1 MTTADVSWRASIQ
14 GRGHEVMGVPPR
26 ALVALT
32 RPFTL
37 LAPAVGVTCAAIAAS
52 GATGIEVPVDRVGL
66 GVLAALFATATSN
79 AWNQVFDLELD
90 RINKPE
96 RPLVRGTI
104 APAQALRL
112 GYLFAVIAVAF
123 AALSGFAYLL
133 CLLVGLVA
141 TWIYSAPPLR
151 LRRFLFPALFTIAV
165 PRGLLVPVAGWSL
178 VAPVLQ
184 PEPWMLGLVTGLF
197 VLGAAATKDFA
208 DMEGDKAHGCVS
220 LPIVLG
226 PKRAAHVVAPFLL
239 LPFLLL
245 PVLARTGLLTPATSA
260 VDELGAALAG
270 AGLIVAFLLVRD
282 PQRLARRGENHPAWA
297 GMYLLLLGT
306 FIGIAVTYRGS

>member
-1 MTTADVSWRASIQ
+1 
-14 GRGHEVMGVPPR
+14 MGVPTH
-26 ALVALT
+26 ALVALS

-37 LAPAVGVTCAAIAAS
+37 LAPAVGVTCGALAAS
-52 GATGIEVPVDRVGL
+52 GATGLDLPVDRVTL
-66 GVLAALFATATSN
+66 GVLAALVATAASN

-96 RPLVRGTI
+96 RPLVRGSLTSGT
-104 APAQALRL
+104 ALRCGHL
-112 GYLFAVIAVAF
+112 LAVFAVALAAF
-123 AALSGFAYLL
+123 SGVAYLA
-133 CLLVGLVA
+133 CLLIGLSA

-151 LRRFLFPALFTIAV
+151 LRRFMLPALFTIAI

-184 PEPWMLGLVTGLF
+184 PEPWALGLVTGLF

-208 DMEGDKAHGCVS
+208 DMEGDKQGGCVS
-220 LPIVLG
+220 LPIRLG
-226 PKRAAHVVAPFLL
+226 PKGAAWAVAPFLL
-239 LPFLLL
+239 LPFLLF
-245 PVLARTGLLTPATSA
+245 PVLARLGLLTPPTRALDT
-260 VDELGAALAG
+260 LGYSLAA
-270 AGLIVAFLLVRD
+270 AGLVVAFLLVRD

-306 FIGIAVTYRGS
+306 FVGIAITYGAS